1 MTSHVRLAEIGQ
13 ISVPVQD
20 VERATAFY
28 RDQLGMRYL
37 FTAPPG
43 LVFFACGCVRLM
55 LSHPEGP
62 DQPQRGSVLYFRVSE
77 IPQAYRTLLERGVR
91 FHDAPHLIAKMDTYD
106 LWMAFFYDSEDNML
120 ALMEEAAH
128 R

>member
-1 MTSHVRLAEIGQ
+1 MTSQVRLAEIGQ

-20 VERATAFY
+20 VKRATAFY

-43 LVFFACGCVRLM
+43 LAFFACGSVRLM
-55 LSHPEGP
+55 LSRPEGP

-77 IPQAYRTLLERGVR
+77 IQQAYRTLLEGGSGSTMPRTSSRRWTLTICGW
-91 FHDAPHLIAKMDTYD
+91 PS
-106 LWMAFFYDSEDNML
+106 FYDSEDNML
-120 ALMEEAAH
+120 ALMEEAPH